1 MMWIFKFIVWV
12 LPYVLIIM
20 IGVYVNSLTNPW

>member
-1 MMWIFKFIVWV
+1 MYWIFKFIVWV

-20 IGVYVNSLTNPW
+20 VGVYVNSLTNPW

>member
-1 MMWIFKFIVWV
+1 MKLIFKFIVWI
-12 LPYVLIIM
+12 LPYVLIIV